1 MLGKFEGNSSW
12 DGFPAY
18 QFSSSPA
25 APLPPS
31 EQFHSNV
38 ECPPSSP
45 PLHSEKIARE
55 SVFNAFLFFRETAS
69 LLLAASSRL
78 RGKRLIPLPS
88 SLSTSVRHPSCFL
101 RGWRRRGRKGE
112 KKDGERGD
120 ARSSRWSSIRNLDR
134 TRWIGQDG
142 WHSLHA
148 MVGRRFVGY
157 RSRYEASHS
166 REGR

>member
-1 MLGKFEGNSSW
+1 MIYIKKIQTSIRFQLILTTTKIILGFFHVPTSRISRDNHQTVIRRKKERRKKSNSFPDREQGKKKSIHLYPRCEKKIKRKSNGNAISTMLGKFEGNSSW

-69 LLLAASSRL
+69 L
-78 RGKRLIPLPS
+78 
-88 SLSTSVRHPSCFL
+88 
-101 RGWRRRGRKGE
+101 RRRF
-112 KKDGERGD
+112 
-120 ARSSRWSSIRNLDR
+120 L
-134 TRWIGQDG
+134 
-142 WHSLHA
+142 
-148 MVGRRFVGY
+148 
-157 RSRYEASHS
+157 EAS
-166 REGR
+166 R

>member
-101 RGWRRRGRKGE
+101 RGWRRRGRKGKKKME
-112 KKDGERGD
+112 KGGTHVRHGDPRFEISIERGGLAKMD
-120 ARSSRWSSIRNLDR
+120 GIRCMRW
-134 TRWIGQDG
+134 
-142 WHSLHA
+142 
-148 MVGRRFVGY
+148 
-157 RSRYEASHS
+157 
-166 REGR
+166 